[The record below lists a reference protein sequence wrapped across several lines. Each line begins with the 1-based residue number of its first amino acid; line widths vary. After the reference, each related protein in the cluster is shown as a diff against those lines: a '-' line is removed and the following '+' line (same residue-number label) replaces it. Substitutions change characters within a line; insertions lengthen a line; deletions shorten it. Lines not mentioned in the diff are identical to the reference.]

1 MMCEG
6 HDPALRDA
14 IIDAVLA
21 ELPSGPATCVLRHY
35 DSELIRALQLRGF
48 AVYGTQLLLISEL
61 GAKGA
66 HPGAVAPQE
75 ARARP
80 RRDRAKRAAA
90 SPSVPLRVL
99 STTTTRRERS
109 SPR

>member
-21 ELPSGPATCVLRHY
+21 ELPSGPASCVLRHY
-35 DSELIRALQLRGF
+35 DSELIRALQGRGF
-48 AVYGTQLLLISEL
+48 AVYGAQLLLISEL
-61 GAKGA
+61 GEK
-66 HPGAVAPQE
+66 VRINAPSRRKKPVLIHAGI
-75 ARARP
+75 ARSVPSPA
-80 RRDRAKRAAA
+80 
-90 SPSVPLRVL
+90 PSVPLRVL
-99 STTTTRRERS
+99 STTTTRRQRS

>member
-1 MMCEG
+1 MMVEG

-21 ELPSGPATCVLRHY
+21 ELPSGPASCVLRHY
-35 DSELIRALQLRGF
+35 DSELIRALQQRGF

-61 GAKGA
+61 GEKVRIA
-66 HPGAVAPQE
+66 APSRRKKPVLVQAGI
-75 ARARP
+75 ARSVP
-80 RRDRAKRAAA
+80 SS

-99 STTTTRRERS
+99 STTTTRRQRS